1 MVCHNF
7 IFPLKSIF
15 HPQWTTQYSHNPNTY
30 LYTYKIFIYYC
41 SPKCSSTFSVSTQ
54 ILFLTGFWPCRG
66 FWQNSLLPSLSNL
79 TFSWLLWHLSVFLPF
94 SWLHYFNLIWQLLL
108 LHHLTPNA
116 GISAMKSIQPKDE
129 WKRPWWKDQCS
140 PQCHRQWSDNQQTPE
155 GTKVWPKN
163 FLSYQFAL
171 QHTDIL
177 KPAKVQEMQ
186 HSWGL
191 V

>member
-1 MVCHNF
+1 M
-7 IFPLKSIF
+7 LF
-15 HPQWTTQYSHNPNTY
+15 HILCIHP
-30 LYTYKIFIYYC
+30 
-41 SPKCSSTFSVSTQ
+41 

-66 FWQNSLLPSLSNL
+66 FWQNSLLPSLSSL

-116 GISAMKSIQPKDE
+116 GISAMKSIQPMDE

-140 PQCHRQWSDNQQTPE
+140 PQCHRQGSDNQQTPE

-177 KPAKVQEMQ
+177 KPAKVHLHWWLNSFSSPSLLWGDRTCVGMGKGKWS
-186 HSWGL
+186 HSVVSNSLQPHGL
-191 V
+191 